1 MISSDEFAKLTAQFQ
16 QQGGVIEQHEI
27 YRRDYSSP
35 DGGWM
40 MPSANDKPK
49 IEKPNPTRRCRRL
62 RPEDRKP
69 TKLSK
74 VVERIQQKTGE
85 SSADIASALGVS
97 RTLVYSAAKTIGV
110 TLPSHTDR
118 EYGTPKMDRLLEYLA
133 ENKGLSVSKICEH
146 IGCGQKLARKAIA
159 ETGYEIPRFV
169 GRYEKAIIAM
179 DTKAMTIKQISSA
192 AKCTQEA
199 ALRACV
205 RNNLEYIEQEPV
217 IGSDV

>member
-1 MISSDEFAKLTAQFQ
+1 MISSGELAKLTAQFQ

-27 YRRDYSSP
+27 YRRDYASP
-35 DGGWM
+35 DGSFM

-49 IEKPNPTRRCRRL
+49 LKPARRCRRL

-69 TKLSK
+69 TKLSE
-74 VVERIQQKTGE
+74 VVERIQQKPGE
-85 SSADIASALGVS
+85 SSADIASAMGVS
-97 RTLVYSAAKTIGV
+97 RSLVYSAAKSIGV
-110 TLPSHTDR
+110 TLPRYTDR

-159 ETGYEIPRFV
+159 DTGYEIPRFV
-169 GRYEKAIIAM
+169 GRYEKAIIEM
-179 DTKAMTIKQISSA
+179 DTKTMTIRQISSA

-199 ALRACV
+199 ALRACAM
-205 RNNLEYIEQEPV
+205 NNLEYIE
-217 IGSDV
+217 

>member
-1 MISSDEFAKLTAQFQ
+1 MISSEELAKLTEQFQ
-16 QQGGVIEQHEI
+16 QQGGEIEQHEI

-35 DGGWM
+35 DGGFM

-49 IEKPNPTRRCRRL
+49 SNCFKRVRRCRRL
-62 RPEDRKP
+62 RPEERQP

-74 VVERIQQKTGE
+74 VVDRIQQKTGE
-85 SSADIASALGVS
+85 SSADIASAMGVS
-97 RTLVYSAAKTIGV
+97 RSLVYSAAKSIGV
-110 TLPSHTDR
+110 TLPRHTDR

-133 ENKGLSVSKICEH
+133 ENKGLSVSKICKH
-146 IGCGQKLARKAIA
+146 IGCGEKLARKAIA

-169 GRYEKAIIAM
+169 GRYEKAIIEM
-179 DTKAMTIKQISSA
+179 DTKAMTIRQISSA

-205 RNNLEYIEQEPV
+205 RNNLEYIK
-217 IGSDV
+217 

>member
-1 MISSDEFAKLTAQFQ
+1 MISSDELAKLTAQFQ

-49 IEKPNPTRRCRRL
+49 PVRRCRRL
-62 RPEDRKP
+62 RPEERKP
-69 TKLSK
+69 TKLSE
-74 VVERIQQKTGE
+74 VVERIQQKPGE
-85 SSADIASALGVS
+85 SSADIASAMGVS
-97 RTLVYSAAKTIGV
+97 RSLVYSAAKTIGV
-110 TLPSHTDR
+110 TLPRHIDR

-159 ETGYEIPRFV
+159 DTGYEIPRFV
-169 GRYEKAIIAM
+169 GRYEKAIIEM
-179 DTKAMTIKQISSA
+179 DTKTMTIRQISSA

-199 ALRACV
+199 ALRACSM
-205 RNNLEYIEQEPV
+205 NNLEYIE
-217 IGSDV
+217 